1 MTLAHRMQWIFV
13 LVLALAASPGLA
25 AQQEPLAAAADVPA
39 QPAVEPP
46 AAAEPAAVADD
57 TEPALNGYEVRD
69 QLTRLLLDHPRELG
83 AVLGLDPALLENAE
97 FLAAYPELERFV
109 AEHPEVR
116 RNPHFY
122 LGPFRDRERGQ
133 SGFEE
138 AFEALAIFGVFALI
152 ALALGWF
159 IRTVVEQRRWSR
171 LAQTQSEVHNKILD
185 RFDSREQLLAY
196 VQSPAGAHFLQSAP
210 IPVQAERRQERSPA
224 SRALWPVQA
233 GVVLL
238 AVAVGMLVLSGQ
250 FDEESAEGF
259 FALGVVALSL
269 GLGFLG
275 SAAVSIWL
283 SRRLGLWEG
292 PVAAGT
298 APDSFDDPD
307 AVR

>member
-1 MTLAHRMQWIFV
+1 MTLAHRMQWILI
-13 LVLALAASPGLA
+13 LVLTLAATPGLA
-25 AQQEPLAAAADVPA
+25 AQQEPLAAEV
-39 QPAVEPP
+39 P
-46 AAAEPAAVADD
+46 AAAEP
-57 TEPALNGYEVRD
+57 TSEPAAGPAAAAEETEAALRGHDVRD
-69 QLTRLLLDHPRELG
+69 RLTRLLLDHPSDLG
-83 AVLGLDPALLENAE
+83 AVLGLDPGLLENAE

-122 LGPFRDRERGQ
+122 LEPFRQRERGQ

-250 FDEESAEGF
+250 FDGESAQGF

-292 PVAAGT
+292 PAAAGT
-298 APDSFDDPD
+298 APAAFDDPD
-307 AVR
+307 AMG